1 MTRKQDMNKHVIQQ
15 GRGNARQQGGFHRKL
30 LPVLIAAC
38 FGAGQVQAN
47 PLGAQVING
56 QVSIASQGNVLTVT
70 NSPGAIINWQSFSI
84 GAGELTRFVQ
94 QGASSTVLNRI
105 IGQDPS
111 RILGAL
117 QSNGRVFLINPN
129 GILFGQGAQVNVA
142 GLVASTLN
150 ISNEDFLAGRLKF
163 QAGDKAASLQNQGS
177 IATPGGGQIYLIA
190 PNVEN
195 SGILTSPKGEVVL
208 AAGHSVHLVDG
219 ANPEL
224 HVVVSAPDNQALNLG
239 QVVAEGGKIGIYG
252 ALVKQ
257 RGLVSAN
264 SAVVG
269 ENGKIVFKA
278 SKDALLEAGS
288 RTTAT
293 GAGSGGTVHVL
304 GERVGLSGDAKIDVS
319 GQTGGGT
326 VLVGGDYQGKNAD
339 VMNARQVYFG
349 QDAEVRADALDNGD
363 GGKVILWADET
374 TRAYGSISAR
384 GGQQGGNGG
393 FVETS
398 GKQNL
403 DFNARIDTTAPKGQ
417 AGMALLDPDTLT
429 IVASGGAND
438 GEVSPT
444 DGNIFVTEGVGSG
457 YSVSETALENIA
469 STTNVWLQA
478 SGQIT
483 VDTLFDGIL
492 SFQQGPGGQVKIEST
507 TSGGIRFQ
515 APTDTLMTNGAS
527 VELRAGGSGSL
538 DIGKIRTNGGAV
550 TMNAAG
556 TLTTGEIIST
566 NGSTAGN
573 ISLTSG
579 GLMTLGRNGG
589 INASAPASGNIT
601 LNANGAIHMQNGYMI
616 SGNQLHMT
624 ANGGI
629 NDGNPTPGSIATEVN
644 SIQLQNSGAGDIHI
658 WNTSAA
664 LAIDNLDGTGN
675 GIRQQSGGQ
684 NIYIDTNGS
693 LTINAPVT
701 TDNGN
706 IELWAGSGALN
717 NYTNIAASN
726 GYVNLSTSSGN
737 IVNANAAAIAAGNGD
752 AYLTSGGII
761 DNMGSI
767 SASGGSTV
775 LDAMAGINHSGQ
787 ISNAGGS
794 GYVELYAYSPD
805 ALISTAPGSQIINNG
820 GAIELIADRMALS
833 GTVNAGTTGHVVLTP
848 FSSDN
853 AIHVGTGATDA
864 TAATLELSVSELN
877 QVRAGHLVIGD
888 GSNGAIDIKTALF
901 SGTSGALEF
910 VTSGLVLQSADTIS
924 QQAGAI
930 IAGGSSVAAY
940 GAAVNLME
948 SNSTG
953 VIAGEATAG
962 DFQYRS
968 TNQITLQNV
977 WGYPG
982 VYAPADKSIRLV
994 SDMGI
999 NQASGN
1005 PVGGGGHLVLQ
1016 AKGSVYLDYSSN
1028 DVSKVSAD
1036 LSMGGMGTGSFA
1048 MLNGTNLAVDS
1059 SATYGISGVNTNN
1072 RSVEIAVMPG
1082 YTVTQNVPINAGSAS
1097 VSTHSLGYL
1106 TGGSSTTFATTTTT
1120 SVMATTTTAATTTS
1134 TSAMATTSTGATTT
1148 TTASATTTTMPQ
1160 TVAQDPEM
1168 NNAVTQSS
1176 TNTIVSTSSEV
1187 APQAGSSTQN
1197 NQQEEEDAPRSSDAI
1212 TREEQTGASKNEVA
1226 QKLYCN

>member
-47 PLGAQVING
+47 PLGAQVVNG

-105 IGQDPS
+105 VGQDPS

-150 ISNEDFLAGRLKF
+150 ISNEDFLAGRMKF
-163 QAGDKAASLQNQGS
+163 QAGDKAAGLQNQGS

-219 ANPEL
+219 ANPDL

-403 DFNARIDTTAPKGQ
+403 DFNASIDTSAPKGQ

-438 GEVSPT
+438 DQVST
-444 DGNIFVTEGVGSG
+444 IDGNIFATEGVGSS
-457 YSVSETALENIA
+457 YSVSESALENIA

-515 APTDTLMTNGAS
+515 TPTDILRTNGAS

-538 DIGKIRTNGGAV
+538 DIGKIHTNGGAV

-556 TLTTGEIIST
+556 TLATGEIVST

-573 ISLTSG
+573 ISLMSG
-579 GLMTLGRNGG
+579 GLMTLGINGG
-589 INASAPASGNIT
+589 INANAPASGNIT

-684 NIYIDTNGS
+684 NIYIDTIGS
-693 LTINAPVT
+693 LTVNAPVT

-706 IELWAGSGALN
+706 IELWAGAGALN

-726 GYVNLSTSSGN
+726 GYVNLSASNGN
-737 IVNANAAAIAAGNGD
+737 IFNAIPAAIVAGNGD
-752 AYLTSGGII
+752 AYLSSGGII
-761 DNMGSI
+761 DNMGNI
-767 SASGGSTV
+767 TANGGSTV
-775 LDAMAGINHSGQ
+775 LDAATGINQSGQ
-787 ISNAGGS
+787 ISNAG

-833 GTVNAGTTGHVVLTP
+833 GTVNAGTIGHVVLTP
-848 FSSDN
+848 YSSDHG
-853 AIHVGTGATDA
+853 IHVGTGATDGML
-864 TAATLELSVSELN
+864 ATLELSVSELN

-888 GSNGAIDIKTALF
+888 GSNGPIDIKAPLF
-901 SGTSGALEF
+901 GGTSGALEF
-910 VTSGLVLQSADTIS
+910 ITSGLVLQSSGTIS

-940 GAAVNLME
+940 GSEVNLME

-953 VIAGEATAG
+953 VIAGEAFAG

-977 WGYPG
+977 WGYG
-982 VYAPADKSIRLV
+982 GIYVPADKSIRLV

-999 NQASGN
+999 NQALGS
-1005 PVGGGGHLVLQ
+1005 PVDGGHLVLQ
-1016 AKGSVYLDYSSN
+1016 TPGSVYLDYSGN
-1028 DVSKVSAD
+1028 YVSKLSAD
-1036 LSMGGMGTGSFA
+1036 LYVGGTGTGSFA
-1048 MLNGTNLAVDS
+1048 MVNGTDLVVDS

-1082 YTVTQNVPINAGSAS
+1082 YTVTQNAPINAGSAS

-1120 SVMATTTTAATTTS
+1120 SVMATTSTTGTTTS

-1148 TTASATTTTMPQ
+1148 TTGSVTTTTMPQ

-1176 TNTIVSTSSEV
+1176 TNTIVSTSTEV
-1187 APQAGSSTQN
+1187 APQVGGSTQN
-1197 NQQEEEDAPRSSDAI
+1197 DQQEDDDAPRSSDAI